1 MSILA
6 VTMSMMEREKSD
18 ISVQNGHGH
27 HKNRRN
33 AMGNIF
39 KDMNQDAIFDRLVLK
54 ELDVNNF
61 DNDSETQNDND
72 SKNGDDHEE
81 AANRFG

>member
-18 ISVQNGHGH
+18 IIVQNGHGH

-39 KDMNQDAIFDRLVLK
+39 KDMNQDAIFDRLVFK
-54 ELDVNNF
+54 ELDVSNF
-61 DNDSETQNDND
+61 DNDSETQHESDT
-72 SKNGDDHEE
+72 KNDDHEE